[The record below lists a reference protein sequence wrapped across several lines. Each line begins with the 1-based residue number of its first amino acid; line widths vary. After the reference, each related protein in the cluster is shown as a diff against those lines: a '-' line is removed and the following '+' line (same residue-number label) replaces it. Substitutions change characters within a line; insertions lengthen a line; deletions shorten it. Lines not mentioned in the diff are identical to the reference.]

1 MVMGRKEGAVGGAVA
16 VSAPKRARRNMT
28 PQQAAAL
35 DRTQISSRDKTYIVT
50 EAAASLGHDVTDL
63 NINRNSIHRY
73 MDRHRLAHSKGLK
86 EEFSTNVPFIILWDG
101 KLMEDL
107 PSQNLVDRLPVLVSS
122 LGVEQLLS
130 VPKLP
135 TGIGE
140 AQAFAVVKCLEDWK
154 IADCVQALCFNTTAS
169 NISQLVIGAAF
180 ETTIGGSSAGPE
192 ILMYKIFRGQW
203 QYIEHH
209 NFKPA

>member
-1 MVMGRKEGAVGGAVA
+1 MVTGRRKVQWGVLPL
-16 VSAPKRARRNMT
+16 SAPKRARWNIMT
-28 PQQAAAL
+28 PQLAAAL
-35 DRTQISSRDKTYIVT
+35 DRTQISSRDVTYIVN